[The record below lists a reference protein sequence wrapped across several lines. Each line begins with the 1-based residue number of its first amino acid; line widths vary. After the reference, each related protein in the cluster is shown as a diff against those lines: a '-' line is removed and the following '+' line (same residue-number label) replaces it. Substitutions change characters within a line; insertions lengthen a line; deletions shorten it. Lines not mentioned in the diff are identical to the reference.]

1 MSVVSFLDN
10 VSAVDL
16 ASAWVSHRARSL
28 GIRALV
34 IKGPLAGRL
43 GLRAE
48 RVSADA
54 DLLIEPGRL
63 DELTEHLSGFGWY
76 ERPAGRV
83 PRIVEAHSVSM
94 IHDNWPIDLDLHAF
108 WPGFLGEPAAVFDSL
123 WNDRLELT
131 QANVPVAA
139 PGIAAG
145 ILILVLHSLRNPHSR
160 FSGRVDTLESL
171 RQAALATLPQS
182 PGEILLARARD
193 LGAVQTAAP
202 FLHLLG
208 AEIPPDPEPSDELT
222 LWRVKSSTSGNV
234 GAWMLDF
241 RNSRGAHRLR
251 IAQRALIPTPS
262 DLRAQHPELPP
273 GPHGIVLGWFRRWK
287 TGLSEVPRAVTTI
300 RRSGLPRRRAGG

>member
-1 MSVVSFLDN
+1 MSVVSTLDN
-10 VSAVDL
+10 ASAVDL
-16 ASAWVSHRARSL
+16 ASAWVSHHARAL

-63 DELTEHLSGFGWY
+63 DELTAHLSHFGWY

-94 IHDNWPIDLDLHAF
+94 IHDDWPIDLDLHSF

-123 WNDRLELT
+123 WSDRLELS
-131 QANVPVAA
+131 QANAPVAA

-145 ILILVLHSLRNPHSR
+145 ILILVLHSLRNPLTQH
-160 FSGRVDTLESL
+160 SGRVDTLESL
-171 RQAALATLPQS
+171 RQAAVATLS
-182 PGEILLARARD
+182 PSACETLVARAAE

-202 FLHLLG
+202 FLRLLG
-208 AEIPPDPEPSDELT
+208 AEIAPDADPSDELT

-234 GAWMLDF
+234 GAWLLDF
-241 RNSRGAHRLR
+241 RNAHGAQRVR
-251 IAQRALIPTPS
+251 IAQRALLPAPS

-273 GPHGIVLGWFRRWK
+273 GPHGVMLGWFRRWR

-300 RRSGLPRRRAGG
+300 RRSGLPRRKARG